1 MDIQVGQ
8 HVYRNT
14 DGTVEI
20 EGALQIEIALREGNT
35 PPLLNFAIF
44 DGAGKMP
51 AKLMKSTFDINEGS
65 AYALTKSPNS
75 LVLTHPAS
83 GTTVLTL
90 DVTPEKRV
98 VISQGKFFTLKGH
111 TIQITPKE
119 WTIEKTTVGEGETDM
134 KGKAASLG

>member
-14 DGTVEI
+14 DGTLEI
-20 EGALQIEIALREGNT
+20 EGALQIEIALRGDSLT
-35 PPLLNFAIF
+35 PLLNFAIF

-51 AKLMKSTFDINEGS
+51 AKLMKNHFDINEAS
-65 AYALTKSPNS
+65 AYLITKSSNGIM
-75 LVLTHPAS
+75 LTHPAS
-83 GTTVLTL
+83 GTNVLTIE
-90 DVTPEKRV
+90 VTPEKRV

-111 TIQITPKE
+111 TLEITPKE

-134 KGKAASLG
+134 KGKAACLG

>member
-14 DGTVEI
+14 DGTIEI
-20 EGALQIEIALREGNT
+20 EGALQIEIALRGDSAT
-35 PPLLNFAIF
+35 PLLNFAIF

-51 AKLMKSTFDINEGS
+51 AKLMKNTFDINESS
-65 AYALTKSPNS
+65 AYSLTKSPNS
-75 LVLTHPAS
+75 LVLTHTPT
-83 GTTVLTL
+83 GTNVLTI

-111 TIQITPKE
+111 TIHITPKE

-134 KGKAASLG
+134 KGKAACLG

>member
-14 DGTVEI
+14 DGTMEI
-20 EGALQIEIALREGNT
+20 EGALQIEIALRGDT
-35 PPLLNFAIF
+35 TTPLLNFAIF

-51 AKLMKSTFDINEGS
+51 AKLMKNHFDINEAS
-65 AYALTKSPNS
+65 AYLITKSPNGIT
-75 LVLTHPAS
+75 LTHPAS
-83 GTTVLTL
+83 GTNVLTL
-90 DVTPEKRV
+90 EVTPEKRV

-111 TIQITPKE
+111 TLQITPKE

-134 KGKAASLG
+134 KGKAACLG